1 MLVLA
6 SPCSHIRFLLLMLA
20 LMHLSI
26 CNINIAFEQRFGPGV
41 LADLVPQGP
50 NPLADMV
57 PPGPNL
63 LADLDPLSWI
73 WTPLQKR
80 YYSAKKRMSHTL
92 DA

>member
-1 MLVLA
+1 
-6 SPCSHIRFLLLMLA
+6 MLA

-57 PPGPNL
+57 PPEPNP
-63 LADLDPLSWI
+63 LADLDPLVDLD
-73 WTPLQKR
+73 PP
-80 YYSAKKRMSHTL
+80 AKTL
-92 DA
+92 LLSEKKDVSYA